1 MLPQGLNLYQFAR
14 APYSR
19 EQLSSFH
26 QVSEGVPVGFEVGTV
41 TAGEGENNVES
52 GKVTYTLSA
61 DDLDDEIASTFTV
74 SRTTGVLL
82 TTRELDREHTDSYQ
96 LEVRAIDSSGVP
108 QVTSL
113 ISITVE
119 VEDVND
125 EAPFFAEDPVLAT
138 VSEDVAVGT
147 SIWNFTAED
156 RDLGEYF

>member
-1 MLPQGLNLYQFAR
+1 
-14 APYSR
+14 
-19 EQLSSFH
+19 
-26 QVSEGVPVGFEVGTV
+26 VGYEVGTV
-41 TAGEGENNVES
+41 TAGEGENSVDS

-61 DDLDDEIASTFTV
+61 DDLDDEVAATFTV

-82 TTRELDREHTDSYQ
+82 TTRELDREHTATYQ

-125 EAPFFAEDPVLAT
+125 EVPFFAEDPVLAT
-138 VSEDVAVGT
+138 VSEDAAVGM
-147 SIWNFTAED
+147 SVWNFTAED
-156 RDLGEYF
+156 RDSGRTNLQNYNTLSSFIAFKHFLVF

>member
-1 MLPQGLNLYQFAR
+1 
-14 APYSR
+14 
-19 EQLSSFH
+19 
-26 QVSEGVPVGFEVGTV
+26 VGFEVGTV
-41 TAGEGENNVES
+41 TAGEGENNVDS

-61 DDLDDEIASTFTV
+61 DDLDDEVATTFTV

-82 TTRELDREHTDSYQ
+82 TTKELDREHTSSYQ

-125 EAPFFAEDPVLAT
+125 EVPFFAEDPVLAT
-138 VSEDVAVGT
+138 VSEDAPLGT
-147 SIWNFTAED
+147 SVWNFTAED
-156 RDLGEYF
+156 RDLGNNCLI